1 MIKENKNIRYLTVL
15 DFGSGRVV
23 QYSLQDGEHWV
34 EMYDGVCPYETFMD
48 SKGHKVSDCEWM
60 VHDNPG
66 VEFELE

>member
-1 MIKENKNIRYLTVL
+1 MIKKSKDMKYLTVL

-23 QYSLQDGEHWV
+23 QYSLQNDEQWV
-34 EMYDGVCPYETFMD
+34 EMNDGICPYETFMD

>member
-1 MIKENKNIRYLTVL
+1 MKKNKYLTVL
-15 DFGSGRVV
+15 DFGSGTVV

-34 EMYDGVCPYETFMD
+34 EMYDRICPYETFMD